1 MLPSSPI
8 SISIVSVPASFFP
21 SICEGLRNQIYL
33 GNDRFAQKVSRG
45 MTGRGDL
52 REVPRAQRR
61 FFSENSWE
69 LREGIRWIGARRW
82 PNPIFP
88 NCSPFPHTLR
98 YGQSCCSARVKN
110 SEPSRDRMETA
121 KHLHC
126 RISRPDPVL
135 RSIRE
140 RYRRISRPGTGYRP
154 RSPRQPTGTGPT
166 ERICPRRGPVSDRPI
181 TARPVRR
188 YIAH

>member
-52 REVPRAQRR
+52 RKVPRAHRR
-61 FFSENSWE
+61 VFSENPCE

-82 PNPIFP
+82 PNPIFS

-98 YGQSCCSARVKN
+98 YGQSCCSARVKIRN
-110 SEPSRDRMETA
+110 RAETA
-121 KHLHC
+121 LG
-126 RISRPDPVL
+126 RQNISIVGLQDLTPFL
-135 RSIRE
+135 RSIRDQ
-140 RYRRISRPGTGYRP
+140 YRRISRPGTGYRP
-154 RSPRQPTGTGPT
+154 QGPPTGTAPT
-166 ERICPRRGPVSDRPI
+166 ERIWPRGRPVSDRPI